1 MNTFLELFEGTFAN
15 KRQAQSHPTR
25 YAHIRVSHRR
35 IGETRFYGE
44 QAYNYQF
51 GHSFYF
57 NYGFK
62 SENAQILIPILER
75 LNPTAILRIKGTL
88 LPRSEKTI
96 EHGYHLDNESST
108 SGAIYYINTNNG
120 YTKFK
125 EGGKIDSV
133 ANRLVLFNTD
143 EYHTGATC
151 TDEKVRVLINFNY
164 YS

>member
-1 MNTFLELFEGTFAN
+1 MKVIDDFLPQEDYKLIRDTMLSSNFPWYFAN
-15 KRQAQSHPTR
+15 SV
-25 YAHIRVSHRR
+25 VSKDLLC
-35 IGETRFYGE
+35 TE
-44 QAYNYQF
+44 QENYQF

-62 SENAQILIPILER
+62 SESAQILIPILER
-75 LNPTAILRIKGTL
+75 LNPIAILRIKGTL

-125 EGGKIDSV
+125 EGGKIDGV

>member
-1 MNTFLELFEGTFAN
+1 MKVIDNFLPQEEHELIKDTMLSNNFPWYFSNHVISKDLLCT
-15 KRQAQSHPTR
+15 
-25 YAHIRVSHRR
+25 
-35 IGETRFYGE
+35 E
-44 QAYNYQF
+44 QENYQF
-51 GHSFYF
+51 GHSFYYEF
-57 NYGFK
+57 GFR
-62 SENAQILIPILER
+62 SEHAQMLLPILQK
-75 LNPTAILRIKGTL
+75 LNPSAITRIKGNL

-96 EHGYHLDNESST
+96 EHGYHLDNEAST
-108 SGAIYYINTNNG
+108 SAAIYYINTNNG

-133 ANRLVLFNTD
+133 ANRLVLFNTS

>member
-1 MNTFLELFEGTFAN
+1 MKVIDDFLPQEDYKLIRDTMFSSNFPWYFAN
-15 KRQAQSHPTR
+15 SV
-25 YAHIRVSHRR
+25 VSKDLLC
-35 IGETRFYGE
+35 TE
-44 QAYNYQF
+44 QENYQF

-62 SENAQILIPILER
+62 SENAQMLIPILER
-75 LNPTAILRIKGTL
+75 LNPSAILRIKGTL

-96 EHGYHLDNESST
+96 EHGYHLDNESNT
-108 SGAIYYINTNNG
+108 PAAIYYINTNNG
-120 YTKFK
+120 YTNFK
-125 EGGKIDSV
+125 KGGKINSV
-133 ANRLVLFNTD
+133 ANRLVLFNTS

>member
-1 MNTFLELFEGTFAN
+1 MRVIDDFLPQEDYKLIYDTMLSSNFPWYYAN
-15 KRQAQSHPTR
+15 SV
-25 YAHIRVSHRR
+25 VSKDLLC
-35 IGETRFYGE
+35 TE
-44 QAYNYQF
+44 QENYQF

-62 SENAQILIPILER
+62 SESAQILIPILER

-108 SGAIYYINTNNG
+108 LGAIYYINTNNG